1 MRAIA
6 VRSNDPHKKVVR
18 EAVRVLLEGGIV
30 AFPTETVYGLVV
42 DATNQE
48 ARDRLYA
55 LKGRDA
61 HKACAYLLPDRDVAT
76 RHVPAIPAPAARI
89 ADAFWPGPVTLVL
102 PTEDGTLVGLRLPSE
117 ALPRALAREVGR
129 PLLQTSA
136 NKSGEPAAINAAGV
150 VAGVGSGIDLILD
163 SGRSPGGRA
172 STVVQ
177 CDARTFKILREG
189 AVPAAELTRAATDLY
204 ISICTGN
211 ICRSPLAEALFRR
224 EAAEHLDCDQD
235 EVVSYGYRFGSCGTA
250 GLSGHPAS
258 DHSIKVGEELGVD
271 LTAHRARPMSESM
284 IAEARG
290 FHCLAQRHKD
300 HLIVQHPKRAG
311 HCQILSPD
319 GEDIP
324 DPIGAS
330 LKTYRGVGKLIEAA
344 VQDRI
349 EEVLSGDLQ
358 PSDT

>member
-1 MRAIA
+1 VRTIA

-42 DATNQE
+42 DATNK
-48 ARDRLYA
+48 AACDRLYA
-55 LKGRDA
+55 LKGRGA
-61 HKACAYLLPDRDVAT
+61 EKACAFLLPDRDAAGQ
-76 RHVPAIPAPAARI
+76 HVPRIPAPAARI

-102 PTEDGTLVGLRLPSE
+102 PGQDGTLVGLRLPSE

-136 NKSGEPAAINAAGV
+136 NKSGQPAAINAAGV
-150 VAGVGSGIDLILD
+150 AAALGSGLDLILD

-177 CDARTFKILREG
+177 CDAHTFKILRAG

-204 ISICTGN
+204 LSICTGN

-224 EAAEHLDCDQD
+224 EAAQRLDCDQD
-235 EVVSYGYRFGSCGTA
+235 DVVSYGYRFGSCGTS
-250 GLSGHPAS
+250 GLPGHPAS
-258 DHSIKVGEELGVD
+258 DHSIRVGKELGVD
-271 LTAHRARPMSESM
+271 LSAHRGRPMSESV
-284 IAEARG
+284 IAEA
-290 FHCLAQRHKD
+290 HAVYCLARHHQD
-300 HLIVQHPKRAG
+300 ELIVEFPSRVRD
-311 HCQILSPD
+311 CQILRPD
-319 GEDIP
+319 GQDIP
-324 DPIGAS
+324 DPIGRS
-330 LKTYRGVGKLIEAA
+330 LKTYRLVAKQIEAA
-344 VQDRI
+344 VQNRI
-349 EEVLSGDLQ
+349 EEILSGDLQ

>member
-1 MRAIA
+1 MRTIA
-6 VRSNDPHKKVVR
+6 VRSSDPHKKVVR
-18 EAVRVLLEGGIV
+18 EAVRVILEGGIV

-42 DATNQE
+42 DATNRE
-48 ARDRLYA
+48 ACDRLYA

-61 HKACAYLLPDRDVAT
+61 HKACAYLLPDRESAT
-76 RHVPAIPAPAARI
+76 RHVPEIPAPAARI

-102 PTEDGTLVGLRLPSE
+102 PAEDGTLVGLRLPSE

-150 VAGVGSGIDLILD
+150 LAGLGSGIDLILD

-177 CDARTFKILREG
+177 CDARTFKILRAG

-224 EAAEHLDCDQD
+224 EAAERLDCDQD
-235 EVVSYGYRFGSCGTA
+235 DVVSYGYRFGSCGTA

-258 DHSIKVGEELGVD
+258 DYSIKVGEELGLD
-271 LTAHRARPMSESM
+271 LSAHRARPMGESM

-290 FHCLAQRHKD
+290 FYCLAQHHKD
-300 HLIVQHPKRAG
+300 HLIVGHPERMG
-311 HCQILSPD
+311 DGQILSPD
-319 GEDIP
+319 GQDIP
-324 DPIGAS
+324 DPMGSS
-330 LKTYRGVGKLIEAA
+330 LRTYRRVGKQIEAA
-344 VQDRI
+344 VRDRI
-349 EEVLSGDLQ
+349 KEILPGDLQ
-358 PSDT
+358 TSDT